1 MPHWLIHGISWKQV
15 FVKNQGTFP
24 NKVGLGKIKKEIAMK
39 SMYYYQCYPNKGKRG
54 ILCLS
59 IILEKEKDNRA

>member
-1 MPHWLIHGISWKQV
+1 MMTLTSL
-15 FVKNQGTFP
+15 
-24 NKVGLGKIKKEIAMK
+24 VGLGKIKKEIAMK